1 MDCPDRL
8 ALWSLDQI
16 AECHEGVDRDLYRA
30 LWEAMV
36 EDPRDPEGWGPAD
49 FKAASPNALEAV
61 WDSLDDT
68 VKAAILALPDED

>member
-1 MDCPDRL
+1 
-8 ALWSLDQI
+8 
-16 AECHEGVDRDLYRA
+16 
-30 LWEAMV
+30 MV